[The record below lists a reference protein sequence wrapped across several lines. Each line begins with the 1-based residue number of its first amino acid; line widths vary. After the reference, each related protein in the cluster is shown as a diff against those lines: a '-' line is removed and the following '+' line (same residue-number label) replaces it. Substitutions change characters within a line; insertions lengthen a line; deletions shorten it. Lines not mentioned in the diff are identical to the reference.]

1 MDEEF
6 DFFIDHEAGFEC
18 DPYDVEA
25 YHAEAVLAYWDQG
38 GRAPVIILLRLRLDF
53 PEILGQALTM
63 KNSRRSNGHQRKV
76 MEIRRSSAAQP
87 HKNKSKYSRKNK
99 HKSLTFSD

>member
-1 MDEEF
+1 
-6 DFFIDHEAGFEC
+6 
-18 DPYDVEA
+18 
-25 YHAEAVLAYWDQG
+25 
-38 GRAPVIILLRLRLDF
+38 
-53 PEILGQALTM
+53 M